1 MRGIGKSFN
10 GISVLKKADFTLRKG
25 EVHALMGVNGAGKS
39 TLMKILTGV
48 YSKDEGSILLNG
60 NEIDITSP
68 KVAEQFGIAMIF
80 QEFSLIPTL
89 SVAQN
94 IFLKREPRFLSGLV
108 IDEAE
113 TIRKAQLIL
122 DELGEQ
128 IDPTMLVENLSV
140 GKCQIVEIAKAIS
153 KNARILVMDEPTS
166 SISEAEVSR
175 LFKFVER
182 LKETGI
188 SVVYI
193 SHRMS
198 EIFTICDRITV
209 MRDGEKVLT
218 DTCKNL
224 SMKTLIDTML
234 GSSTETT
241 MTWHQRTHEL
251 GEKPALELVG
261 LSHNNHFKNVDLAVY
276 PGEVVG
282 LAGLMGSGRTE
293 ILETIFGL
301 NIADHG
307 HVQVNGS
314 LIKNNADAISAGVAL
329 IPENR
334 RTQGLVLDHSIL
346 DNFLLPNLEK
356 FSKGFFVKTVAAT
369 IAMKKY
375 ISQLNISSNSVNK
388 TVGLLSGGNQQK
400 VILSKWLATN
410 PAVLLLDEPTIGVDI
425 GAKSDIVKLVRQ
437 LAAMGSAILVVSSEF
452 EELMAMSDR
461 IIVLKNGCVSDSLAR
476 TDIASEEILHHAVQV

>member
-48 YSKDEGSILLNG
+48 YSKDEGCILLNG

-461 IIVLKNGCVSDSLAR
+461 IIVLKNGSVSDSLAR